1 MAETMSAATDLTGRC
16 SLRAVARRCEK
27 APVRSMIHGNH
38 LVIPFGIS
46 EQNNGFGIAEVA
58 EMLNRMTMP

>member
-1 MAETMSAATDLTGRC
+1 MSAATDLTGRC

-27 APVRSMIHGNH
+27 ASVRSMIHGDH

-46 EQNNGFGIAEVA
+46 DQNIGFGIAEVA
-58 EMLNRMTMP
+58 ELLNRMTMP